1 MSRLT
6 TSSVDDTIHLD
17 SMTGLTR
24 SQQRVLDFIQAEIHA
39 GRTTPTLREIAE
51 RFGFRSHRAAAC
63 HLEALK
69 RKGFIES
76 EPGKA
81 RSLRV
86 TSPLARLRHR
96 IMDIP
101 LYGSVPAGFA
111 REREQEAEGCVSVDI
126 ESIGFKPT
134 RSTFALRVVGDSMMG
149 RHILDGDIVVLEH
162 GPEPRNGGIVAALID
177 GESTL
182 KTFVVKGGKPFLKA
196 ENPKYPDLIPAQE
209 LMIQGV
215 FKALIRRE
223 RTNAE

>member
-1 MSRLT
+1 M
-6 TSSVDDTIHLD
+6 IE
-17 SMTGLTR
+17 LTR
-24 SQQRVLDFIQAEIHA
+24 AQQRMLDFIQAEVHA
-39 GRTTPTLREIAE
+39 GRVVPTLREIAE

-76 EPGKA
+76 DPGKA

-86 TSPLARLRHR
+86 TSPLARLRSR
-96 IMDIP
+96 LTDIP
-101 LYGSVPAGFA
+101 LFGSIPAGFA
-111 REREQEAEGCVSVDI
+111 QNREPEAAGCVSVDMA
-126 ESIGFKPT
+126 SLGFKPT
-134 RSTFALRVVGDSMMG
+134 RNTFALRVTGDSMMG

-162 GPEPRNGGIVAALID
+162 GPEPRNGQIVAALID

-182 KTFVVKGGKPFLKA
+182 KTFVVKGAKPFLKA

-215 FKALIRRE
+215 FKALIRKA
-223 RTNAE
+223 AE